1 MLLWLMH
8 GWYAL
13 MPGVVVFIA
22 GTLTLG
28 VWRVWFESGPRKKY
42 IPKGLVPFE
51 PVRREFRRYGA
62 STNVIESAF
71 SIVET
76 VCRNVKRWRPGDQI
90 ERWVGSGLLVA
101 ERQFRKVRGF
111 CEIPLLLASLPTQFP
126 ENRLP
131 TSGRCVV

>member
-42 IPKGLVPFE
+42 IPKGLVTFE
-51 PVRREFRRYGA
+51 DLPRIG
-62 STNVIESAF
+62 
-71 SIVET
+71 
-76 VCRNVKRWRPGDQI
+76 QI
-90 ERWVGSGLLVA
+90 HAPTPSS
-101 ERQFRKVRGF
+101 
-111 CEIPLLLASLPTQFP
+111 SLPPHVGFVFEWIQKIYP
-126 ENRLP
+126 ELVKIAHVPGHDRQP
-131 TSGRCVV
+131 VHDGRCGDHGVLH